1 MLNYIENYYKEIEI
15 KKIYL
20 KVLKNNK
27 RANSLYKNF
36 NYILLEDV
44 EEIYIM
50 KRELD

>member
-27 RANSLYKNF
+27 RVISLYKNF
-36 NYILLEDV
+36 NYIVLEDV
-44 EEIYIM
+44 EKIYIM
-50 KRELD
+50 KKEVD